1 MSASTAIEFGDE
13 VAGRGEHDR
22 VESCRSVNDPSVKG
36 ILSGFGEVTDM
47 DASVIE
53 VEVERRVFTF
63 AEGER
68 CCRFGGV
75 GEPVQ
80 LGELEGA
87 MGVFDVA

>member
-1 MSASTAIEFGDE
+1 MNTAVIK
-13 VAGRGEHDR
+13 
-22 VESCRSVNDPSVKG
+22 VEAEC
-36 ILSGFGEVTDM
+36 LWF
-47 DASVIE
+47 A
-53 VEVERRVFTF
+53 F